1 MCFSVLHQLVQ
12 LSQQVQHQREH
23 QREHKRQRPLIEA
36 ASEEAQD

>member
-23 QREHKRQRPLIEA
+23 KRQRPLIEA